1 MAASTA
7 PGGLS
12 SISRRDLR
20 LVSGLVLFTYV
31 TLHLVCHALGL
42 VSLDTAEIAL
52 AATLALWH
60 GAPGTLLLYGAAA
73 VHVGLALHAVYERR
87 TLRMPPLQALRIVLG
102 LAMPIG
108 LIGHFVG
115 TRYAYERFGLSTEYA
130 RVAAGLWAAGGQGLA
145 FGLLAPGWLHGCLGL
160 RFAFGSR
167 RLWQRARFWLFGIA
181 LLLPVLAA
189 LGFVTMGRQLNAMNG
204 AARAIAP
211 PTASQGQALA
221 AMREGALDGYLA
233 LIALVAGLRL
243 VRAFDEHRR
252 NATVR
257 IAYPNRSVVVPRGWT
272 VLEAS
277 RSHGIPHQ
285 SICGG
290 RARCSTCR
298 VRVVEGAAHCPS
310 PGPDEARILERI
322 GAPESQRLAC
332 QLRPTGDIGVE
343 PLLAVAPAGW
353 RNEPPRR
360 PTRERELALL
370 FFAVKGPRGAPHS
383 DHSAH
388 DAIYALDRLDAIV
401 GKAIDGSR
409 GLACRRTGD
418 CMLALYGL
426 DGNLA
431 DAVQRAQQAAHR
443 IAERAADAADRLA
456 RDLGWRAEFTV
467 GVHVGTVVV
476 GTIGSGDA
484 RMLSAIGPAV
494 EATERLQQVALSAG
508 VRHVVS
514 KAAASAAAQ
523 AIEAVD
529 WRVAPTLGDAPQPLL
544 WTDAAGLS
552 QPASQQLS

>member
-1 MAASTA
+1 
-7 PGGLS
+7 
-12 SISRRDLR
+12 
-20 LVSGLVLFTYV
+20 
-31 TLHLVCHALGL
+31 
-42 VSLDTAEIAL
+42 
-52 AATLALWH
+52 
-60 GAPGTLLLYGAAA
+60 
-73 VHVGLALHAVYERR
+73 
-87 TLRMPPLQALRIVLG
+87 VLG
-102 LAMPIG
+102 LAMPIA

-115 TRYAYERFGLSTEYA
+115 TRYAHERFGLSAEYA
-130 RVAAGLWAAGGQGLA
+130 RIAAGIWAAGGQGLA
-145 FGLLAPGWLHGCLGL
+145 LGLLAPGWLHGCLGL

-189 LGFVTMGRQLNAMNG
+189 LGFVTMGRELSAATG

-221 AMREGALDGYLA
+221 AMRESALDGYLA
-233 LIALVAGLRL
+233 LIALVGALRL

-252 NATVR
+252 NAVVR
-257 IAYPNRSVVVPRGWT
+257 IAYPDRTVVVPRGWT

-298 VRVVEGAAHCPS
+298 VRVVDGAAHCPR
-310 PGPDEARILERI
+310 PGPDEARMLERI
-322 GAPESQRLAC
+322 GAPESLRLAC
-332 QLRPTGDIGVE
+332 QLRPTGDIAVE

-370 FFAVKGPRGAPHS
+370 FFAVNAPGGAPHG

-401 GKAIDGSR
+401 GDVIEASR
-409 GLACRRTGD
+409 GLPCRRTGD
-418 CMLALYGL
+418 NVLALYGL
-426 DGNLA
+426 DGDLGA
-431 DAVQRAQQAAHR
+431 AVQRAHHAADR
-443 IAERAADAADRLA
+443 IAQRASEATDRLA
-456 RDLGWRAEFTV
+456 RDLGWHADFAV

-476 GTIGSGDA
+476 GSIGSGDT

-494 EATERLQQVALSAG
+494 DATERLQQAALAAG

-514 KAAASAAAQ
+514 KAAATAGAQ
-523 AIEAVD
+523 AVEAVD
-529 WRVAPTLGDAPQPLL
+529 WRVVPTLGDSRQPLL
-544 WTDAAGLS
+544 WTDAAALS
-552 QPASQQLS
+552 EPASQRVS